1 MQEHFNI
8 WKSVNITHKI
18 NRQKKKHMIISVDA
32 VKALNKSNTH
42 SWLKTLSK
50 RGTEGNFL
58 SLIKNIYK
66 IYSLG
71 SLTVT
76 NWRYWKWRRLCLCGG
91 GGIWNFSVLSS
102 QFSCESKAALKIIV
116 NGFDDAFL
124 NKTLKTW
131 SMIEIIDKLNFSMIT
146 NFCSWKDKVNNLR
159 R

>member
-1 MQEHFNI
+1 
-8 WKSVNITHKI
+8 
-18 NRQKKKHMIISVDA
+18 MIISIDVE
-32 VKALNKSNTH
+32 KAFNKIQY
-42 SWLKTLSK
+42 TLMIKDLSIW
-50 RGTEGNFL
+50 GIEEDTL